1 MMASDRGASSPYD
14 PLIERLAGSL
24 QPVRRRLPARD
35 AAILLA
41 LGLVEVVGYVAV
53 RGMRPDMPEAMDRM
67 AFWWKAASLCVLALI
82 GGATALGAFD
92 PTRSPRRG
100 LRGFAVAAAVAIA
113 IGWGIDA
120 ASAGIGPLL
129 ARLDWR
135 EGLRCVGAV
144 VVLSV
149 PALLALGVLMRRGAP
164 TDPGGTASAVGLT
177 AAAWG
182 GAVFVL
188 ACPHD
193 DPLYVALWF
202 AVAIGVVT
210 WLARLV
216 LPRLTRW

>member
-1 MMASDRGASSPYD
+1 MASEPNDL
-14 PLIERLAGSL
+14 LIDRLAGEL
-24 QPVRRRLPARD
+24 RPVRRRVPLRD
-35 AAILLA
+35 AAV
-41 LGLVEVVGYVAV
+41 LGLLGIAEIVIYLVLRG
-53 RGMRPDMPEAMDRM
+53 GMRPDMPMAMGLM
-67 AFWWKAASLCVLALI
+67 AFWWKAASLAVLALI
-82 GGATALGAFD
+82 GGVTALAAFD

-100 LRGFAVAAAVAIA
+100 LRGFAVAAAVAIVA
-113 IGWGIDA
+113 GWGIDA
-120 ASAGIGPLL
+120 ASAGVGPLI

-135 EGLRCVGAV
+135 EGLDCVFAV

-149 PALLALGVLMRRGAP
+149 PVLLALGLLMRRGAP

-202 AVAIGVVT
+202 AVAIGIVA

>member
-1 MMASDRGASSPYD
+1 MASEPHDR
-14 PLIERLAGSL
+14 LIERLAHGL
-24 QPVRRRLPARD
+24 KPVRRRLPLRD
-35 AAILLA
+35 AAILIG
-41 LGLVEVVGYVAV
+41 LGIVEIAIYIWVS
-53 RGMRPDMPEAMDRM
+53 GMRPDMPEAMGLM
-67 AFWWKAASLCVLALI
+67 AFWWKAASLGVLAVI
-82 GGATALGAFD
+82 GGATALGALD

-113 IGWGIDA
+113 AGWAIDA
-120 ASAGIGPLL
+120 ASAGVGPLI

-135 EGLRCVGAV
+135 EGLACVRAV
-144 VVLSV
+144 VLLSI
-149 PALLALGVLMRRGAP
+149 PALLALGLLMRRGAP
-164 TDPGGTASAVGLT
+164 TDPGGTAAAVGLT

-202 AVAIGVVT
+202 AVSIAIVA